1 MTFDERILLEIK
13 DLKKAITE
21 LRQSLGPDSML
32 TTQEAAEYM
41 RVHPQEILRWKAV
54 GLPYYRTGKGFR
66 FRKEDLD
73 RFVNLKFKV
82 EEYFNG

>member
-1 MTFDERILLEIK
+1 MTIDESILEIK

-41 RVHPQEILRWKAV
+41 RVHPQEILRWSAV
-54 GLPYYRTGKGFR
+54 GLPHYKIGKGFR
-66 FRKEDLD
+66 FRKDDLD
-73 RFVNLKFKV
+73 RFVDTNFKLT
-82 EEYFNG
+82 N